1 VIPNGEGI
9 ERTSAPRGKATRR
22 AEPGIGQILRQ
33 SQGFRGYYVCDAGDG
48 VCISVSLFDD
58 RDSATAANEKAFNWI
73 EQASLTSFRASL
85 RSSRAKLCRKVA
97 GSATSQG
104 QHPWPTQRGDALL
117 GGEQFSARS
126 ISATLDEP

>member
-73 EQASLTSFRASL
+73 RASL
-85 RSSRAKLCRKVA
+85 VDLVQGEPEIIAGEIMQEGRGIGHEP
-97 GSATSQG
+97 GSASLAYPARRCSPRWRAVFG
-104 QHPWPTQRGDALL
+104 QIH
-117 GGEQFSARS
+117 
-126 ISATLDEP
+126 